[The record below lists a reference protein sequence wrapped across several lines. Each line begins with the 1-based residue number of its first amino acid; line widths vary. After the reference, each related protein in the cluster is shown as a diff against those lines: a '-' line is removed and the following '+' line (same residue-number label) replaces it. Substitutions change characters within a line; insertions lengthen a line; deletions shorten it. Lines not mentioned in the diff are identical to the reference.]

1 MAFVEASIT
10 VKGDKK
16 TVYELTKDMEQFPQ
30 FMPDVESVKVVQR
43 AEKSTVTEWAAN
55 IDGAPINWR
64 EQDEFD
70 DDKPSIEYK
79 LIEGDLDKFE
89 GEWTFSD
96 VPDGTCVRLTV
107 EYDLGIAEFEELIGP
122 ILREKVQGNAQKM
135 LEAIK
140 EKAESSRSN
149 YRGSLNG

>member
-1 MAFVEASIT
+1 MPFVEACII

-16 TVYELTKDMEQFPQ
+16 TVYELAKDMEQFPQ

-64 EQDEFD
+64 ERDGFD
-70 DDKPSIEYK
+70 DDEPSINYE

-89 GEWTFSD
+89 GEWTFSE
-96 VPDGTCVRLTV
+96 VPEGTCVRLTV
-107 EYDLGIAEFEELIGP
+107 DYELGIPEFEEMIGP
-122 ILREKVQGNAQKM
+122 ILREKILGNARKM

-140 EKAESSRSN
+140 RKIESE
-149 YRGSLNG
+149 

>member
-1 MAFVEASIT
+1 MPFVEASIV

-16 TVYELTKDMEQFPQ
+16 AVYELAKNMEQFPQ
-30 FMPDVESVKVVQR
+30 FMPDVERVEVVQR

-64 EQDEFD
+64 ERDEFD
-70 DDKPSIEYK
+70 DDEPSIKYK

-89 GEWTFSD
+89 GVWTFSE
-96 VPDGTCVRLTV
+96 VPEGTCVGLTV
-107 EYDLGIAEFEELIGP
+107 EYDLGISEFEELIGP
-122 ILREKVQGNAQKM
+122 ILREKVLGNAQKM

-140 EKAESSRSN
+140 EKIESSR
-149 YRGSLNG
+149 L